1 MGAPTL
7 EGPLDLCGERWSRAT
22 AGVPTHGGWSYGG
35 SRPSPRDRSI
45 TREVSLSRDKS
56 CGHPTSPKWPALTF
70 PGTAQT
76 HVRKPEWVSP
86 GWLCLRQRR
95 VPGSNLGGGADKATL
110 KGAHPA
116 TVEGGRNVKVNRCK
130 ERPRTAQGKEPGE
143 RRVLSGAGLPHGKGV
158 LAGGGAVG

>member
-1 MGAPTL
+1 MEQGDRGRPRTRRL
-7 EGPLDLCGERWSRAT
+7 ELRRLTAFPAGPINYE
-22 AGVPTHGGWSYGG
+22 G
-35 SRPSPRDRSI
+35 SVTFQGQELQTPHLAQVAS
-45 TREVSLSRDKS
+45 VNLSRNGPDPRQEARV
-56 CGHPTSPKWPALTF
+56 G
-70 PGTAQT
+70 
-76 HVRKPEWVSP
+76 VP

-116 TVEGGRNVKVNRCK
+116 TMEGGRNVKVNRCK